1 MDEVKGE
8 PQRQRRPATTPEEQ
22 ENRLIALAA
31 EEAERQLR
39 AGTASAQLVTQL
51 LKFGS
56 ARERLERERIQHE
69 NELLKVKREQIASQ
83 ARIEEMYMDA
93 LNAMRSYRGD
103 QPAELPDDEFED

>member
-1 MDEVKGE
+1 MGE
-8 PQRQRRPATTPEEQ
+8 RNGDLPNQRRPATTPEEQ
-22 ENRLIALAA
+22 ENKLIALAA

-69 NELLKVKREQIASQ
+69 NELLKVKREQLESQ
-83 ARIEEMYMDA
+83 TRMEEIYMNA
-93 LNAMRSYRGD
+93 LNAMRSYS
-103 QPAELPDDEFED
+103 PSESTELPDDEYED